1 MAELAKE
8 KVEIRDFPGL
18 ASDLDPQ
25 DIGPGAAE
33 EQVNVTSDVTGELN
47 VRLGYRQLSFEAGG

>member
-18 ASDLDPQ
+18 ASRVDPN
-25 DIGPGAAE
+25 DVLPGAATV
-33 EQVNVTSDVTGELN
+33 QINVTCVTPGALS
-47 VRLGYRQLSFEAGG
+47 VRGGLRPVQFEE